1 MWLNFLMNDCYLSN
15 IAKVKEKNVVANHIW
30 KNKNLQFLKTGEIYN
45 KNNSVQDL
53 MNAFLNLHWIE
64 SHLQKL

>member
-1 MWLNFLMNDCYLSN
+1 
-15 IAKVKEKNVVANHIW
+15 
-30 KNKNLQFLKTGEIYN
+30 LQFLKNAKLYN
-45 KNNSVQDL
+45 KNNSVQGL

>member
-1 MWLNFLMNDCYLSN
+1 
-15 IAKVKEKNVVANHIW
+15 
-30 KNKNLQFLKTGEIYN
+30 LQFLKTGEIYN

>member
-1 MWLNFLMNDCYLSN
+1 MNDCYLSN

-53 MNAFLNLHWIE
+53 MNAFLNLH
-64 SHLQKL
+64 